1 MEAWGFVMTA
11 VDAARAAVL
20 ATGLLSE
27 VLWPARHALLAV
39 VLLLFYVHGGL
50 GEPESEDPTLF

>member
-27 VLWPARHALLAV
+27 VLW
-39 VLLLFYVHGGL
+39 L